1 MKKIVLTTLNV
12 FLILTSQAQNFDWAN
27 SIGGNG
33 YDYGES
39 VVVDAN
45 GNVYA
50 IGGFGGTID
59 SDPGTATVNL
69 ISNGSDDFFIQ
80 KLDASGNLVWAKSI
94 GGSGSD
100 GAFYI
105 TIDAAGNLLITGL
118 FSGTTDFDPSGS
130 TSNLTSNGMEDLF
143 ILKLDLNGAF
153 IWVVSAGGTSIDQG
167 SELITDANNN
177 VYITGQYEGTVDFDP
192 GASTNNLT
200 SNGSQDVFILKLNS
214 SGNFVWAKSVGGASL
229 DQGHSITIDAS
240 GNSYTTGVFSGAV
253 DFDPGTST
261 NNLISNSS
269 SSDAFIL
276 KLDASGNFVWANA
289 KGAANY
295 ESSNS
300 IALDGSAN
308 IYTTGLYDGTVDFD
322 PGSGVFNLTS
332 SANGGAFVQKLDAN
346 GNFIWAKALGECDS
360 ECLAVDGSG
369 NVYTSGSY
377 VGTNDF
383 DPSAST
389 SNLTSNGSEDIFIQ
403 KLDDS
408 GNFIWAVSIGGTGE
422 DDYPEDI
429 YVDASNNIYTTG
441 SYESTVDF
449 DPGSSTNNLTSNGAS
464 DVFLQKLN
472 EFPSS
477 ILEME
482 SFMNIN
488 VYPNPTKGLFTISL
502 DELTNNTSIIIYS
515 VVGKEVV
522 NQQII
527 TNQTTI
533 NLKDYDK
540 GIYFVKIQ
548 NGVNI
553 ITKRIVKQ

>member
-1 MKKIVLTTLNV
+1 MKKTLLTTLNLL
-12 FLILTSQAQNFDWAN
+12 LILTSQAQNLDWAN
-27 SIGGNG
+27 SIGGSG

-39 VVVDAN
+39 VVVDAS
-45 GNVYA
+45 GNVYVV
-50 IGGFGGTID
+50 GGFDGTID
-59 SDPGTATVNL
+59 ADPSAATVNL
-69 ISNGSDDFFIQ
+69 TSNGSDDFFIQ
-80 KLDASGNLVWAKSI
+80 KLDVSGNLVWAKSI
-94 GGSGSD
+94 GGTGSD
-100 GAFYI
+100 GGYYI
-105 TIDAAGNLLITGL
+105 TIDTAENLLITGI

-130 TSNLTSNGMEDLF
+130 TSNLTANGMEDIF
-143 ILKLDLNGAF
+143 ILKLDVNGNF
-153 IWVVSAGGTSIDQG
+153 IWAVSAGGTSIDQG

-177 VYITGQYEGTVDFDP
+177 VYITGQFEGTVDFDP

-229 DQGHSITIDAS
+229 DQGNSITIDAS
-240 GNSYTTGVFSGAV
+240 GNSYITGGFSGTV
-253 DFDPGTST
+253 DFDPGAST

-300 IALDGSAN
+300 IAIDGSAN

-322 PGSGVFNLTS
+322 PGSEVFNLTS
-332 SANGGAFVQKLDAN
+332 SANSGSFVQKLDVD
-346 GNFIWAKALGECDS
+346 GNFIWAKALGECES

-369 NVYTSGSY
+369 NVYTTGSY

-403 KLDDS
+403 KLDAS

-441 SYESTVDF
+441 FYESTVDF

-464 DVFLQKLN
+464 DVFIQKLN

-477 ILEME
+477 VLATGSML
-482 SFMNIN
+482 NIN
-488 VYPNPTKGLFTISL
+488 VYPNPTNGNFSIDLKDNHETVTITIT
-502 DELTNNTSIIIYS
+502 DI
-515 VVGKEVV
+515 VG
-522 NQQII
+522 QII
-527 TNQTTI
+527 HSSIYDESQFLNFKLEEPSGVYLLTI
-533 NLKDYDK
+533 ESGDNNAVIRLIKE
-540 GIYFVKIQ
+540 
-548 NGVNI
+548 
-553 ITKRIVKQ
+553 

>member
-1 MKKIVLTTLNV
+1 MKKTLLTTLNLL
-12 FLILTSQAQNFDWAN
+12 LILTSQAQNLDWAN
-27 SIGGNG
+27 SIGGSG

-39 VVVDAN
+39 VVVDAS
-45 GNVYA
+45 GNVYVV
-50 IGGFGGTID
+50 GGFDGTID
-59 SDPGTATVNL
+59 ADPSAATVNL
-69 ISNGSDDFFIQ
+69 TSNGSDDFFIQ
-80 KLDASGNLVWAKSI
+80 KLDVSGNLVWAKSI
-94 GGSGSD
+94 GGTGSD
-100 GAFYI
+100 GGYYI
-105 TIDAAGNLLITGL
+105 TIDTAENLLITGI

-130 TSNLTSNGMEDLF
+130 TSNLTANGMEDIF
-143 ILKLDLNGAF
+143 ILKLDVNGNF
-153 IWVVSAGGTSIDQG
+153 IWAVSAGGTSIDQG

-177 VYITGQYEGTVDFDP
+177 VYITGQFEGTVDFDP

-229 DQGHSITIDAS
+229 DQGNSITIDAS
-240 GNSYTTGVFSGAV
+240 GNSYITGGFSGTV
-253 DFDPGTST
+253 DFDPGAST

-300 IALDGSAN
+300 IAIDGSAN

-322 PGSGVFNLTS
+322 PGSEVFNLTS
-332 SANGGAFVQKLDAN
+332 SANSGSFVQKLDVD
-346 GNFIWAKALGECDS
+346 GNFIWAKALGECES

-369 NVYTSGSY
+369 NVYTTGSY

-403 KLDDS
+403 KLDAS

-441 SYESTVDF
+441 FYESTVDF

-464 DVFLQKLN
+464 DVFIQKLN

-477 ILEME
+477 VLATGSML
-482 SFMNIN
+482 NIN
-488 VYPNPTKGLFTISL
+488 VYPNPTNGNFSIDLKDNHETVTITIT
-502 DELTNNTSIIIYS
+502 DI
-515 VVGKEVV
+515 VG
-522 NQQII
+522 QII
-527 TNQTTI
+527 HSSI
-533 NLKDYDK
+533 YDESQFLNFK
-540 GIYFVKIQ
+540 LEEPS
-548 NGVNI
+548 GVYLLSIESGDNNAVI
-553 ITKRIVKQ
+553 RLIKE

>member
-1 MKKIVLTTLNV
+1 MKKILLTTLNV

-59 SDPGTATVNL
+59 ADPGTATVNL
-69 ISNGSDDFFIQ
+69 TSNGSDDFFIQ

-94 GGSGSD
+94 GGPGSD
-100 GAFYI
+100 GGFYI

-130 TSNLTSNGMEDLF
+130 TSNLTSNGMEDIF
-143 ILKLDLNGAF
+143 ILKLDLNGNF
-153 IWVVSAGGTSIDQG
+153 IWAVSAGGTSIDQG

-177 VYITGQYEGTVDFDP
+177 VYITGQFEETVDFDP
-192 GASTNNLT
+192 SASTNNLT

-229 DQGHSITIDAS
+229 DQGHSITMDAS
-240 GNSYTTGVFSGAV
+240 GNSYITGEFSGTV
-253 DFDPGTST
+253 DFDPGSST
-261 NNLISNSS
+261 NNLISSGS

-289 KGAANY
+289 IGGANY

-322 PGSGVFNLTS
+322 PGSGVFDLTS
-332 SANGGAFVQKLDAN
+332 SANGGAFVQKLDVN
-346 GNFIWAKALGECDS
+346 GNFIWAKALGECES

-369 NVYTSGSY
+369 NVYTSGFY

-403 KLDDS
+403 KLDAS
-408 GNFIWAVSIGGTGE
+408 GNFIWAVSMGGTGE

-441 SYESTVDF
+441 SYESTADF
-449 DPGSSTNNLTSNGAS
+449 DPGTSTYNLTSNGAS
-464 DVFLQKLN
+464 DVFVQKLN
-472 EFPSS
+472 GFSSS
-477 ILEME
+477 ILETE
-482 SFMNIN
+482 SFININ
-488 VYPNPTKGLFTISL
+488 VYPNPTDGDFSIDLKDNHETITITITDIL
-502 DELTNNTSIIIYS
+502 
-515 VVGKEVV
+515 G
-522 NQQII
+522 QII
-527 TNQTTI
+527 HSSIYNESQLL
-533 NLKDYDK
+533 NLKIENPAGVYLLVIESKNKKDV
-540 GIYFVKIQ
+540 IRLVKE
-548 NGVNI
+548 
-553 ITKRIVKQ
+553 